1 LIYTAGDTL
10 AYAKSE
16 TLGDTLVDVGAE
28 AVVGRLA
35 DPLSKAKGEAL
46 CHTLGYVE
54 EEEVKSARW
63 LTR

>member
-1 LIYTAGDTL
+1 MIYRAGDTL
-10 AYAKSE
+10 RYAKSE

-35 DPLSKAKGEAL
+35 DPLPRAKCEAL
-46 CHTLGYVE
+46 GHTLGNV

>member
-1 LIYTAGDTL
+1 MIYSAGVTL
-10 AYAKSE
+10 TYAKSE

-35 DPLSKAKGEAL
+35 DPLPRAKWEAL
-46 CHTLGYVE
+46 GHTLGHVVV
-54 EEEVKSARW
+54 EVKSARW

>member
-1 LIYTAGDTL
+1 MIYRAGDTL
-10 AYAKSE
+10 RYAKSE
-16 TLGDTLVDVGAE
+16 TLGDTLVDAEAE

-35 DPLSKAKGEAL
+35 DPLPRAKCEAL
-46 CHTLGYVE
+46 GHTLGHV